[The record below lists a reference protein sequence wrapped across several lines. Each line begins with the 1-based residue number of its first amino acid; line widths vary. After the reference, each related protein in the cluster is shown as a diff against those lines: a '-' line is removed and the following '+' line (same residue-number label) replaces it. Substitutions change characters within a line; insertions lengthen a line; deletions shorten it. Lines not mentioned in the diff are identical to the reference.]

1 MTAKGRSMTHHIKFL
16 TRVETARR
24 LAELHGAHYEPSTL
38 AKKAHDGGGPPYRLI
53 CGRAMYIPED
63 VDRWAATLV
72 GQLRRKASE
81 TDAARTAA

>member
-24 LAELHGAHYEPSTL
+24 LAELHGAHY
-38 AKKAHDGGGPPYRLI
+38 HDGSGPPYRLI

-63 VDRWAATLV
+63 VDQWAATLV